1 MRTLELVRKIVFPY
15 LFRCLDYG
23 RFFTCFVR
31 QSWPVET
38 GFRAVLNVTQSLH
51 LIQTNFKFI
60 LNSCFKLNSDVFNA
74 ERCRPGSDL
83 GWHFSADLN
92 FFFLR
97 AAMYMYIQITHYCCQ
112 INNIITVYKG
122 KIVLCEYAL
131 TKMYYI
137 LYIYYMI
144 MVRLYF
150 QWNYTICMVN
160 LRWWILW

>member
-1 MRTLELVRKIVFPY
+1 
-15 LFRCLDYG
+15 
-23 RFFTCFVR
+23 
-31 QSWPVET
+31 
-38 GFRAVLNVTQSLH
+38 
-51 LIQTNFKFI
+51 
-60 LNSCFKLNSDVFNA
+60 
-74 ERCRPGSDL
+74 
-83 GWHFSADLN
+83 
-92 FFFLR
+92 
-97 AAMYMYIQITHYCCQ
+97 MYMYIQITHYCCQ

-160 LRWWILW
+160 LQVCLLQQRPQAIMDFLVVFVGKH